1 MNKDITCG
9 IDFGTTNSAIA
20 LFDGEEVFS
29 VGASLEKGK
38 TMPSILFFSDSGKVM
53 VGKQA
58 LQMYLSTG
66 GKGRLIQSFKNFL
79 SDPTFTSTLIGS
91 RTYRLEDF
99 VSLVIKDL
107 KKDAEDLTGYA
118 LNTAV
123 VGRPARFSDDERK
136 DEVAEK
142 RLIEAVKASGF
153 EKVSIQIEPIA
164 AAFDYEYNLD
174 REETVLVADFGGG
187 TSDFTI
193 MKLSKERR
201 KKKDRKDDIIG
212 TNGVSIAGDIFNGVI
227 MWEKLAKYFG
237 RGAEYETT
245 SGKMMDVPTALLWHL
260 REWHKLPF
268 LDNPRDKGLINR
280 LLMTCTDKEAIKR
293 FKQVLDHHLGFNLF
307 QAVDKAKCEVSRE
320 AENAEIV
327 FLSDYFK
334 LRELLSRGELGM
346 MLDRE
351 LSKLDNTVSELLDS
365 VNLTEDNIDTVFLT
379 GGSSHLLQIQ
389 NMFEQRFGEEKI
401 KRLGS
406 GFMNV
411 VQGLALSSA
420 YLD

>member
-1 MNKDITCG
+1 M
-9 IDFGTTNSAIA
+9 
-20 LFDGEEVFS
+20 
-29 VGASLEKGK
+29 
-38 TMPSILFFSDSGKVM
+38 
-53 VGKQA
+53 
-58 LQMYLSTG
+58 
-66 GKGRLIQSFKNFL
+66 
-79 SDPTFTSTLIGS
+79 
-91 RTYRLEDF
+91 
-99 VSLVIKDL
+99 
-107 KKDAEDLTGYA
+107 
-118 LNTAV
+118 
-123 VGRPARFSDDERK
+123 
-136 DEVAEK
+136 
-142 RLIEAVKASGF
+142 
-153 EKVSIQIEPIA
+153 SIQIEPIA
-164 AAFDYEYNLD
+164 AAFDYEHNLD

-212 TNGVSIAGDIFNGVI
+212 TNGVSIAGDVFNGVI

-237 RGAEYETT
+237 RGAEYETI

-268 LDNPRDKGLINR
+268 LDNPRDKALISR

-307 QAVDKAKCEVSRE
+307 QSVDKAKCKVSKEV
-320 AENAEIV
+320 ENVEIV
-327 FLSDYFK
+327 FSSDYFK
-334 LRELLSRGELGM
+334 LRELLLRSELGM

-351 LSKLDNTVSELLDS
+351 LSKLNDTVSELLDF
-365 VNLTEDNIDTVFLT
+365 VNLTENNIDTVFLT
-379 GGSSHLLQIQ
+379 GGSSHLIQIQ

-411 VQGLALSSA
+411 AQGLALSSV
-420 YLD
+420 YL